1 MKRSSLLVLSAV
13 VLAVS
18 ASWLYAG
25 PPKEWKQ
32 AEWKV
37 PKQQFNI
44 ITAVNASAGTVSIS
58 HQGGKDRQDRDLKT
72 SAFTEIVV
80 DGKRTTLAALTAGMH
95 VTYTLG
101 GDGDTVAHIENVAEQ
116 APPPTPVATATPS
129 FPSNYKKP

>member
-1 MKRSSLLVLSAV
+1 MKRSPLLVLSAL
-13 VLAVS
+13 VLAIS

-37 PKQQFNI
+37 PKQQFNV
-44 ITAVNASAGTVSIS
+44 ITAVNPSAGMVSIS
-58 HQGGKDRQDRDLKT
+58 HQGGTDKQDRDLKI

-80 DGKRTTLAALTAGMH
+80 DGKKATLAALKSGMH
-95 VTYTLG
+95 VKYTVG
-101 GDGDTVAHIENVAEQ
+101 GDGDTAASIETIIDQ